1 MIASLLKRKITG
13 DLVFLY
19 LAFFAGFVL
28 PVLTIPYLTR
38 VLGKDAWSRLVFV
51 QSFCQLLAV
60 PLTWGFGFHGARLIA
75 RHRDDR
81 EKVRGICAEIMAAR
95 LLLLLP
101 VALLLL
107 ACIRWIPNL
116 RGDIRLPLLGF
127 TTTVLSTFNTGWILQ
142 GLDRMRAASMQDLV
156 GKIVAT
162 LPIFFCV
169 FSPADSYRVLLLQAV
184 GALISLMLGYL
195 AIRGEVPF
203 EARLTRSLPAVYKE
217 SAGMFLFSLSAA
229 VMNQTNVFLFG
240 LLSPLSTVG
249 IYAGAE
255 KIIRAACALVGPFC
269 TALHTKINYR
279 IGKDRA
285 AGARLFL
292 QGTALLLILA
302 VALAVILWFASDFL
316 VTRLLGPEFR
326 ESASV
331 VRLLAVLPVMN
342 WIIYSI
348 NLNWFIV
355 LRLDFLLNMAVLA
368 AAITA
373 VISACVLVPR
383 FALTGMGATALC
395 AEFTMLAGLLKIM
408 ARADRN
414 PLRIVFQTGGNT
426 HDKVG

>member
-127 TTTVLSTFNTGWILQ
+127 TATVLGTFNTGWILQ
-142 GLDRMRAASMQDLV
+142 GLDRMRAASLQDLV
-156 GKIVAT
+156 GKIIAT
-162 LPIFFCV
+162 VPIFFFV
-169 FSPADSYRVLLLQAV
+169 FSPADSCRVLLLQAI
-184 GALISLMLGYL
+184 GALVSLVLGYL

-229 VMNQTNVFLFG
+229 VVNQTNVFLFG
-240 LLSPLSTVG
+240 LFSPLSTVG

-255 KIIRAACALVGPFC
+255 KITRAACALVGPFS

-292 QGTALLLILA
+292 QGTALLFFLS
-302 VALAVILWFASDFL
+302 VALAMILWFASDFI
-316 VTRLLGPEFR
+316 VARLLGPEFR

-331 VRLLAVLPVMN
+331 VRLLAFLPVVN
-342 WIIYSI
+342 WMSYSI

-355 LRLDFLLNMAVLA
+355 LRLDFVLNMAVLA
-368 AAITA
+368 AAIAT
-373 VISACVLVPR
+373 VISACILVPL
-383 FALTGMGATALC
+383 FSLNGMGATVLC
-395 AEFTMLAGLLKIM
+395 GEFTLLAALLRIM
-408 ARADRN
+408 ARPDRN
-414 PLRIVFQTGGNT
+414 PLRFAFQGAGDL
-426 HDKVG
+426 HDKAG